1 MKTKFKKWENKE
13 IMSFSNYFVSNKPPS
28 ESSRISIRDKISPLK
43 KFSTAQQ
50 TTTFKFEVT
59 VQKESEN
66 NVNFN
71 LSSNWLISL
80 KMILRRRT
88 GVRCQQSKQNQIL
101 KTLKR
106 QINKRIKNRERKDLI
121 LSRSRSTELQ
131 YRICTRKGGII
142 KF

>member
-1 MKTKFKKWENKE
+1 
-13 IMSFSNYFVSNKPPS
+13 
-28 ESSRISIRDKISPLK
+28 
-43 KFSTAQQ
+43 
-50 TTTFKFEVT
+50 
-59 VQKESEN
+59 
-66 NVNFN
+66 
-71 LSSNWLISL
+71 
-80 KMILRRRT
+80 MILRRRT